1 MLHVT
6 NGDSVVATMAGAGF
20 PGNYLS
26 WQDVLHEGPVPAM
39 PDEVLR
45 AVRARF
51 LAERG
56 WSAYEN
62 ALAQLEARDRA
73 LLEAD
78 ELVLWF
84 EADLFDQLQ
93 LIQILDR
100 VARASRPARLICIG
114 AFPGRPGFAGLGE
127 LDTREL
133 ASLLGTELD
142 VTESERVLARRAW
155 AAFRSPDPID
165 LAQIAEESCSS
176 LPFLAEALVRHLE
189 QFPAVEDGLSRVE
202 RDILELAA
210 ERPRSS
216 LELFRA
222 QAEREER
229 RFMGDAIFCDFV
241 DGLAGAPVPLVE
253 REGETVSLT
262 EAGRAVL
269 GGEADAM
276 ALNEIDRW
284 LGGVHLTG
292 EPSWRWNRAAR
303 QLEAQRGPPVAPLEG

>member
-155 AAFRSPDPID
+155 AAFRSPDPMD